1 MERSHTNSALI
12 LQIISLQNQ
21 IWDLDQA
28 ELRRGDL
35 QSNTRILALQEEL
48 DRKISELQGKED
60 AHSVVLELISVN
72 SKIAALQRLIN
83 VHIKESRTN
92 AADYERQWRQ
102 KVELLKGKILQ
113 LNRDDRNTELTKEI
127 LILQSELE
135 HFRQLMM
142 NAKKTTDSKL
152 KELRIILGEEKKKE
166 ENLHKHLE
174 ETEFSQAQLIIKII
188 NIMKEVRELDGD
200 EQHQTT
206 STSQPTTL
214 QTLLQAK
221 ENEFAK
227 AQAEI
232 NKLQRKLRLKSEDCS
247 GLEERYQEVL
257 EQKIA
262 ELNRTVDSKVA
273 LALQNKLNQTK
284 AQCSGFEHKLD
295 DLQNDLDTKMK
306 ELQSDSVTSLALQ
319 VSTLTL
325 QLEELK
331 KRLQNTESETKI
343 NEQKLQKIIDEKNNE
358 LSKKTAE
365 LKAIS
370 AQPQRL
376 LQIIAIQTQIE
387 RLVNVATNETNYDK
401 IRALQDHL
409 NYLIDGIQ
417 DENNENT
424 KLMFKILAQQD
435 EIARLEKQE
444 KSQTQAALEIIKDLE
459 DELERVRNQIKE
471 ETLELDSSD
480 TWIANLSAQI
490 MELHKKIKPLE
501 DEISDL
507 KETSDENVRELRKRL
522 DLTKKQLQDSELL
535 LKDADTKNFNQ
546 IMEIAGLRTQ
556 LKKAQKQASQA
567 AENNIDELK
576 RLQTQERENKRLTKT
591 NKDLKQEVK
600 ELKMCCADDVNTQC
614 DDLQRQLQQS
624 QEDAD
629 RLQQQLH
636 KKEATV
642 KQLQQELEE
651 QNRKNN
657 KLQDDY
663 DKLQNKVRDVE
674 DKTISARQMI
684 LDPNT
689 AHPRITLSADYTEM
703 STSDVTQDVP
713 NHPGRFDVNL
723 AILGTIGFSSGR
735 HYWEV
740 SVAGKLCYHLGMT
753 SESSQRKGAIHFNP
767 TNGFWT
773 VVLNR
778 QGQYRAVDR
787 TAVAIPVQTQPLTL
801 GILLDYKKGQISF
814 YDAGARSHMY
824 SFVGQTFTGKIYP
837 FINFCLE
844 DVENQTPIV
853 ALSPGSIDWIEMGS
867 GSLTRTAPGEAQD
880 RFRRLGGLT
889 TPCGVDGKSSGLGVK
904 HPVQCCVT
912 MVGDP
917 SAGPLS
923 LEVSMSVALE
933 KRKMADLEDVTL
945 DGRPLQSLR
954 VADLKAA
961 LEERGLSKSGQK
973 NALVK
978 RLKGALMLE
987 NLQRTSTAHI
997 GLQPNSQIG
1006 EEMSQNSFIK
1016 QYLAKQQELLRQ
1028 RLERE
1033 AREAYDTNEPEDH
1046 TEVNNS
1052 TSCPPQAQ
1060 DATPALVEQHK
1071 PPGPSGVDGLFGA
1084 ANEGESNRNQEA
1096 DVSGPPASGSMVMR
1110 VPDGEHRPE
1119 KESASNEAAADSDD
1133 DDSEDGEEDGDDEDW
1148 ESGARRRSHREPA
1161 RAPTTR
1167 ERSGASCQPP
1177 QQHMPSLLS
1186 PQLRQPTPPP
1196 SPPPE
1201 LSFPL
1206 PDTPKQSPPSPD
1218 VAQARRSS
1226 STSSSG
1232 SSSSG
1237 SRSSS
1242 PEPPRSGHPERKPGP
1257 LTLLAR
1263 KMESEGAFSGAG
1275 WHRAGGEGDRQ
1286 DGSSLATSLT
1296 GRGPLEG
1303 LVSAITHTANTAGHV
1318 SFSTIPGIN
1327 QGITGAHS
1335 AHIQLPVSVLKA
1347 TATEERD
1354 SEIER
1359 ERALELER
1367 QRKLEQERAM
1377 AEERERALALERE
1390 ERERA
1395 VERERIE
1402 RQQAL
1407 EREEREKA
1415 LQRERELALQRER
1428 QERELALAKEREERE
1443 QALAHERALEM
1454 ERQRALEQ
1462 ERLERER
1469 REREELERAKELER
1483 AMALE
1488 QERKARERALEQE
1501 RLQRE
1506 RALEQERLQRERAL
1520 EAERREKERIEREKA
1535 LEQERLE
1542 RERLERQRALEQE
1555 RLEREKAFE
1564 QQRLEMERALEQ
1576 ERLEREKALERERL
1590 EREKAMDKQRLE
1602 REKALE
1608 QERIVRE
1615 RAIEQ
1620 ERLKRERALE
1630 QQRLECERKEKE
1642 RIEREKAL
1650 EQERME
1656 KERLMKEAALE
1667 KERKERLERERALQ
1681 QEKLERERALEKE
1694 KERALEHE
1702 RLEKEKAM
1710 QKEKEEQERALEQ
1723 EKERARLA
1731 EKERE
1736 SHLPPSKRGREI
1748 GLTPLPTSP
1757 SLFAVPGRKS
1767 STEVGEQEDDHVSKS
1782 WGEAAESNAPMSPT
1796 PLLPQSSFKKFRFL
1810 RDTPIQLQS
1819 SSPSMVIKRPRNFS
1833 DTPQP
1838 RASPVSSLPDVGHR
1852 HEEGLQSSAEQEDPQ
1867 KGTKQEVAARPPVS
1881 MGAAPKKETT
1891 AGTTLVLGPEKEG
1904 ATISVSEDKEKESTK
1919 KVDEGSPTNPLD
1931 TAQRRGRD
1939 AKKEDKQARQRSSSN
1954 DSSSSESDSGS
1965 SSSGSSGS
1973 SSSSQEK
1980 TCSTTRGRREGKPDR
1995 DTSPQ
2000 HGMTLQAKAE
2010 GLKETPKASPYKK
2023 ETSGEKSNTAA
2034 GGDTPTKKTFMEAP
2048 TREESQKKRKD
2059 NEGEEETDNKRQ
2071 VKETAMAEPEKLPET
2086 SEETPKAFS
2095 ARKISVSSS
2104 KSSPGTG
2111 GAEGEQDS
2119 GAAAGRK
2126 RRWGSSTAVTAKKPS
2141 ISITTDSL
2149 KSLIPDIRPCLGQ
2162 EAVVDLHPEE
2172 AVLSGAE
2179 DEERERS
2186 DQDLQIR
2193 RTVTQVVHLESQE
2206 NGQKETKRSR
2216 HEESEEDDPQGDAER
2231 TNDEKMDASFPGA
2244 METQSPSHTSHD
2256 VESNTVTPGDT
2267 LIRRSI
2273 SQQKTGV
2280 SITIDDPV
2288 RTARQPSPPRGK
2300 VSSIVHI
2307 SNLVRPF
2314 TLGQLKELLSRTG
2327 TLVEEGFWIDKIKSH
2342 CYVTYCSP
2350 EEAVA
2355 TRASLHGVK
2364 WPQSNPK
2371 VLSVDFCQKDELDFH
2386 KGMADRPAA
2395 EEQGPG
2401 AGRSRPAGLPSLLP
2415 ERDQWAE
2422 REREMERREKAR
2434 AEREWDRDK
2443 VREFGKPGEEK
2454 EGGPRRS
2461 RSRERRRKERGK
2473 SKEKKTDKKD
2483 KTAEDPP
2490 AKLLDDLFRKT
2501 KAPPCIYWLPL
2512 TDEQFVQREAARAE
2526 RMKEREKRRKE
2537 QDEEEEKKR
2546 EEERKERM
2554 KPGGVPTGERS
2565 EGEKEKE
2572 KDRDRERDRDRGR
2585 DRERERENDKR
2596 RDGYRRPEGRG
2607 AGGGRRSRSRSDPR
2621 ERRR

>member
-1 MERSHTNSALI
+1 
-12 LQIISLQNQ
+12 
-21 IWDLDQA
+21 
-28 ELRRGDL
+28 
-35 QSNTRILALQEEL
+35 
-48 DRKISELQGKED
+48 
-60 AHSVVLELISVN
+60 
-72 SKIAALQRLIN
+72 
-83 VHIKESRTN
+83 
-92 AADYERQWRQ
+92 
-102 KVELLKGKILQ
+102 
-113 LNRDDRNTELTKEI
+113 
-127 LILQSELE
+127 
-135 HFRQLMM
+135 
-142 NAKKTTDSKL
+142 
-152 KELRIILGEEKKKE
+152 
-166 ENLHKHLE
+166 
-174 ETEFSQAQLIIKII
+174 
-188 NIMKEVRELDGD
+188 
-200 EQHQTT
+200 
-206 STSQPTTL
+206 
-214 QTLLQAK
+214 
-221 ENEFAK
+221 
-227 AQAEI
+227 
-232 NKLQRKLRLKSEDCS
+232 
-247 GLEERYQEVL
+247 
-257 EQKIA
+257 
-262 ELNRTVDSKVA
+262 
-273 LALQNKLNQTK
+273 
-284 AQCSGFEHKLD
+284 
-295 DLQNDLDTKMK
+295 
-306 ELQSDSVTSLALQ
+306 
-319 VSTLTL
+319 
-325 QLEELK
+325 
-331 KRLQNTESETKI
+331 
-343 NEQKLQKIIDEKNNE
+343 
-358 LSKKTAE
+358 
-365 LKAIS
+365 
-370 AQPQRL
+370 
-376 LQIIAIQTQIE
+376 
-387 RLVNVATNETNYDK
+387 
-401 IRALQDHL
+401 
-409 NYLIDGIQ
+409 
-417 DENNENT
+417 
-424 KLMFKILAQQD
+424 
-435 EIARLEKQE
+435 
-444 KSQTQAALEIIKDLE
+444 
-459 DELERVRNQIKE
+459 
-471 ETLELDSSD
+471 
-480 TWIANLSAQI
+480 
-490 MELHKKIKPLE
+490 
-501 DEISDL
+501 
-507 KETSDENVRELRKRL
+507 
-522 DLTKKQLQDSELL
+522 
-535 LKDADTKNFNQ
+535 
-546 IMEIAGLRTQ
+546 
-556 LKKAQKQASQA
+556 
-567 AENNIDELK
+567 
-576 RLQTQERENKRLTKT
+576 
-591 NKDLKQEVK
+591 
-600 ELKMCCADDVNTQC
+600 
-614 DDLQRQLQQS
+614 
-624 QEDAD
+624 
-629 RLQQQLH
+629 
-636 KKEATV
+636 
-642 KQLQQELEE
+642 
-651 QNRKNN
+651 
-657 KLQDDY
+657 
-663 DKLQNKVRDVE
+663 
-674 DKTISARQMI
+674 
-684 LDPNT
+684 
-689 AHPRITLSADYTEM
+689 
-703 STSDVTQDVP
+703 
-713 NHPGRFDVNL
+713 
-723 AILGTIGFSSGR
+723 
-735 HYWEV
+735 
-740 SVAGKLCYHLGMT
+740 
-753 SESSQRKGAIHFNP
+753 
-767 TNGFWT
+767 
-773 VVLNR
+773 
-778 QGQYRAVDR
+778 
-787 TAVAIPVQTQPLTL
+787 
-801 GILLDYKKGQISF
+801 
-814 YDAGARSHMY
+814 
-824 SFVGQTFTGKIYP
+824 
-837 FINFCLE
+837 
-844 DVENQTPIV
+844 
-853 ALSPGSIDWIEMGS
+853 
-867 GSLTRTAPGEAQD
+867 
-880 RFRRLGGLT
+880 
-889 TPCGVDGKSSGLGVK
+889 
-904 HPVQCCVT
+904 
-912 MVGDP
+912 
-917 SAGPLS
+917 
-923 LEVSMSVALE
+923 
-933 KRKMADLEDVTL
+933 MADLEDVTL

-954 VADLKAA
+954 VADLKTA

-1033 AREAYDTNEPEDH
+1033 AREAYDSNEPEDH

-1060 DATPALVEQHK
+1060 DATPALAEQHK

-1084 ANEGESNRNQEA
+1084 ANEGEGNRNQEA

-1119 KESASNEAAADSDD
+1119 KESASNAAAADSDD
-1133 DDSEDGEEDGDDEDW
+1133 DDSDDGEEDGDDEDW

-1161 RAPTTR
+1161 RAPTSR

-1242 PEPPRSGHPERKPGP
+1242 PEPQRSGHPERKPGP

-1286 DGSSLATSLT
+1286 DGSSQATSFP

-1318 SFSTIPGIN
+1318 SFPTIAGIN
-1327 QGITGAHS
+1327 QGIAGAHS

-1367 QRKLEQERAM
+1367 QEKQRKLEQERAM
-1377 AEERERALALERE
+1377 EEERERAL

-1395 VERERIE
+1395 VERERVE

-1415 LQRERELALQRER
+1415 LQRERQLALERER

-1462 ERLERER
+1462 QRLERER
-1469 REREELERAKELER
+1469 REREEMERVKELER

-1488 QERKARERALEQE
+1488 QERKE
-1501 RLQRE
+1501 RE

-1520 EAERREKERIEREKA
+1520 EAERKEKERIEREKA

-1576 ERLEREKALERERL
+1576 DKLEREKAFEQQRLEMEKALERECLEREKALE
-1590 EREKAMDKQRLE
+1590 KQRLE

-1608 QERIVRE
+1608 QERFERALEQERRE
-1615 RAIEQ
+1615 RALEQ
-1620 ERLKRERALE
+1620 ERLKQERALE
-1630 QQRLECERKEKE
+1630 QQRLERERKEKE

-1650 EQERME
+1650 E
-1656 KERLMKEAALE
+1656 KERLEKEAALEEERKEKERAE
-1667 KERKERLERERALQ
+1667 KERKERLERERALE
-1681 QEKLERERALEKE
+1681 QEKLERERALERKE

-1710 QKEKEEQERALEQ
+1710 RKEKEEQERALEQ
-1723 EKERARLA
+1723 EKERARMA

-1748 GLTPLPTSP
+1748 GLTPLPTP
-1757 SLFAVPGRKS
+1757 PLFAVPGRKS
-1767 STEVGEQEDDHVSKS
+1767 STEAGEQGDDHAPKS
-1782 WGEAAESNAPMSPT
+1782 RGEAAESSAPMSPT
-1796 PLLPQSSFKKFRFL
+1796 PPLPQSSFKKFRFL

-1838 RASPVSSLPDVGHR
+1838 RASPVSSLPDVGQR
-1852 HEEGLQSSAEQEDPQ
+1852 HEEGPQSSAEQEVPQ
-1867 KGTKQEVAARPPVS
+1867 TGTKQEVAARALVS
-1881 MGAAPKKETT
+1881 MGATPEKEATV
-1891 AGTTLVLGPEKEG
+1891 GTTLVPGPEKEG
-1904 ATISVSEDKEKESTK
+1904 ATSSVSQDKGKESTK
-1919 KVDEGSPTNPLD
+1919 KVDESSPSNPLAA
-1931 TAQRRGRD
+1931 AQRRGRD
-1939 AKKEDKQARQRSSSN
+1939 AKKEEKQARRRSSSN

-1980 TCSTTRGRREGKPDR
+1980 TSSTTRGRREGKPDR

-2000 HGMTLQAKAE
+2000 HRMTLQAKAE
-2010 GLKETPKASPYKK
+2010 GLKETPKASPYKR
-2023 ETSGEKSNTAA
+2023 EKSNTAA
-2034 GGDTPTKKTFMEAP
+2034 DGDTHTKKTFMEAP
-2048 TREESQKKRKD
+2048 TREESQRKRKD

-2095 ARKISVSSS
+2095 ARKISISSS

-2111 GAEGEQDS
+2111 SAEGEQDS

-2126 RRWGSSTAVTAKKPS
+2126 RRWGSSTAVTTKKPS

-2149 KSLIPDIRPCLGQ
+2149 KSLIPDIRPCLGK

-2206 NGQKETKRSR
+2206 NGQKETKRSKD
-2216 HEESEEDDPQGDAER
+2216 EESEEDDPQGDAER
-2231 TNDEKMDASFPGA
+2231 THDEKMDAPFPEA
-2244 METQSPSHTSHD
+2244 METQPPSHTSHD
-2256 VESNTVTPGDT
+2256 VEINTVTPSDT

-2288 RTARQPSPPRGK
+2288 RSARQPSPPRGK

-2314 TLGQLKELLSRTG
+2314 TLGQLKELLGRTG

-2386 KGMADRPAA
+2386 KGMANRPAA

-2401 AGRSRPAGLPSLLP
+2401 AGRGRPAGLPSLLP

-2443 VREFGKPGEEK
+2443 VRQFGKPGEEK

-2473 SKEKKTDKKD
+2473 SKEKKTEKKE

-2512 TDEQFVQREAARAE
+2512 TDEEFAQREAARAE

-2572 KDRDRERDRDRGR
+2572 KDRDRER
-2585 DRERERENDKR
+2585 ENDKR